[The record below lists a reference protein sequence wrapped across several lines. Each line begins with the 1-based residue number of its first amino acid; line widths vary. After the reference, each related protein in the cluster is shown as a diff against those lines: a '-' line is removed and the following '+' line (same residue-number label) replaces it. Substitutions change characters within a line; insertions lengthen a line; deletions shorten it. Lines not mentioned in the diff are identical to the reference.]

1 MELMTIWAALRG
13 LGVIENDSPF
23 EKTRWRKD
31 EDHND
36 YSGDI
41 FSWGFVAWIL
51 GILVVFDLILY
62 FGSRH

>member
-1 MELMTIWAALRG
+1 MELMTIWVALRG
-13 LGVIENDSPF
+13 LGIIENNSPF
-23 EKTRWRKD
+23 EKARASKD
-31 EDHND
+31 DGD
-36 YSGDI
+36 CGDI